1 VKTSKKSIILL
12 LIAALLLLGGCT
24 RLDEL
29 KVRYGYKNT
38 DFEFLNTEEIDS
50 IIIQSTRDKGF
61 RFIVTDKSTINGLY
75 ESLSSAKK
83 TEDVI
88 GHDPD
93 YIFEIHDMDGQV
105 VSYNYVAGVSD
116 QKKANFYSDEGSY
129 IVTDRIDNNLIQNLY
144 SIRKPMFFE
153 DIYYGSLLD
162 LIKMVKEEYNGKG
175 IGIKFYDDVETLKYQ
190 LSRDIEDFRSHALK
204 EGAVVLSHGE
214 KAEAVLDVKTQGY
227 TTLVFK
233 AVVNLKIDS
242 DFVDKNYYIIGRYVN
257 DMKGWETVIT
267 DTKPE
272 GEGF

>member
-1 VKTSKKSIILL
+1 MKTSKKSIILL
-12 LIAALLLLGGCT
+12 LIAALLLIGGCT

-29 KVRYGYKNT
+29 KVRYGFKNT
-38 DFEFLNTEEIDS
+38 DFEFLNSEDIDS

-75 ESLSSAKK
+75 ESLSAAKK
-83 TEDVI
+83 SEDVI

-105 VSYNYVAGVSD
+105 ISYNYVAGVSD
-116 QKKANFYSDEGSY
+116 QNRANFYSDEGSY

-144 SIRKPMFFE
+144 SIRKPKFFE
-153 DIYYGSLLD
+153 DIYYGSILD

-190 LSRDIEDFRSHALK
+190 LSRDIEDFRSLALK

-233 AVVNLKIDS
+233 AVVNLKIES
-242 DFVDKNYYIIGRYVN
+242 DFVDRNYYIIGRYVN
-257 DMKGWETVIT
+257 DMTGWETVIT
-267 DTKPE
+267 DTKPV

>member
-1 VKTSKKSIILL
+1 MKTSKKSIILL

-190 LSRDIEDFRSHALK
+190 LSRDIEDFRSQALK

>member
-1 VKTSKKSIILL
+1 MKTSKKSIILL
-12 LIAALLLLGGCT
+12 LIAALLLIGGCT

-29 KVRYGYKNT
+29 KVRYGFKNT
-38 DFEFLNTEEIDS
+38 DFEFLNSEDIDS

-75 ESLSSAKK
+75 ESLSAAKK
-83 TEDVI
+83 SEDVI

-105 VSYNYVAGVSD
+105 ISYNYVAGVSD
-116 QKKANFYSDEGSY
+116 QNRANFYSDEGSY

-144 SIRKPMFFE
+144 SIRKPKFFE
-153 DIYYGSLLD
+153 DIYYGSILD

-190 LSRDIEDFRSHALK
+190 LSRDIEDFRSLALK

-233 AVVNLKIDS
+233 AVVNLKIES
-242 DFVDKNYYIIGRYVN
+242 DFVDRNYYIIGRYVN
-257 DMKGWETVIT
+257 DMTGWETVIT

>member
-1 VKTSKKSIILL
+1 MKTSKKNIILL
-12 LIAALLLLGGCT
+12 LVAALLLLGGCT

-38 DFEFLNTEEIDS
+38 DFEFLNTEDIDS

>member
-1 VKTSKKSIILL
+1 MKTSKKSIILL
-12 LIAALLLLGGCT
+12 LIAALLLFGGCT
-24 RLDEL
+24 RLDDL
-29 KVRYGYKNT
+29 KVRYGFKNT
-38 DFEFLNTEEIDS
+38 DFEFLNSEDIDS

-75 ESLSSAKK
+75 ESLSAAKK
-83 TEDVI
+83 SEDVI

-105 VSYNYVAGVSD
+105 ISYNYVAGVSD
-116 QKKANFYSDEGSY
+116 QNRANFYSDEGSY

-144 SIRKPMFFE
+144 SIRKPKFFE
-153 DIYYGSLLD
+153 DIYYGSILD
-162 LIKMVKEEYNGKG
+162 LIKMVKDEYNGKG

-190 LSRDIEDFRSHALK
+190 LSRDIEDFRSLALK

-214 KAEAVLDVKTQGY
+214 KAEAVLDVKTLGY

-233 AVVNLKIDS
+233 AVVNLKIES
-242 DFVDKNYYIIGRYVN
+242 DFVDRNYYIIGRYVN
-257 DMKGWETVIT
+257 DMTGWETVIT
-267 DTKPE
+267 DTKPV

>member
-1 VKTSKKSIILL
+1 MKTSKKSIILL

-38 DFEFLNTEEIDS
+38 DFEFLNTEDIDS

-190 LSRDIEDFRSHALK
+190 LSRDIEDFRSQALK

>member
-190 LSRDIEDFRSHALK
+190 LSRDIEDFRSQALK

>member
-1 VKTSKKSIILL
+1 MKTSKKSIILL
-12 LIAALLLLGGCT
+12 LIAALLLVGGCT
-24 RLDEL
+24 RLDDL
-29 KVRYGYKNT
+29 KVRYGFKNT
-38 DFEFLNTEEIDS
+38 DFEFLNSEDIDS

-75 ESLSSAKK
+75 ESLSAAKK
-83 TEDVI
+83 SEDVI

-105 VSYNYVAGVSD
+105 ISYNYVAGVSD
-116 QKKANFYSDEGSY
+116 QNRANFYSDEGSY

-144 SIRKPMFFE
+144 SIRKPKFFE
-153 DIYYGSLLD
+153 DIYYGSILD

-175 IGIKFYDDVETLKYQ
+175 IGIKFYDDVESLKYQ
-190 LSRDIEDFRSHALK
+190 LSRDIEDFRSLALK

-233 AVVNLKIDS
+233 AVVNLKIES
-242 DFVDKNYYIIGRYVN
+242 DFVDRNYYIIGRYVN
-257 DMKGWETVIT
+257 DMTGWETVIT

>member
-12 LIAALLLLGGCT
+12 LIAALLLVGGCT
-24 RLDEL
+24 RLDDL
-29 KVRYGYKNT
+29 KVRYGFKNT
-38 DFEFLNTEEIDS
+38 DFEFLKSEDIDS

-61 RFIVTDKSTINGLY
+61 RFIVTDKSTIKGLY
-75 ESLSSAKK
+75 ESLSAAKK
-83 TEDVI
+83 SEDVI

-105 VSYNYVAGVSD
+105 ISYNYVAGVSD
-116 QKKANFYSDEGSY
+116 QNRANFYSDEGSY

-144 SIRKPMFFE
+144 SIRKPKFFE
-153 DIYYGSLLD
+153 DIYYGSILD

-190 LSRDIEDFRSHALK
+190 LSRDIEDFRSLALK

-233 AVVNLKIDS
+233 AVVNLKIES
-242 DFVDKNYYIIGRYVN
+242 DFVDRNYYIIGRYVN
-257 DMKGWETVIT
+257 DMTGWETVIT

>member
-38 DFEFLNTEEIDS
+38 DFEFLNTEDIDS

-190 LSRDIEDFRSHALK
+190 LSRDIEDFRSQALK

>member
-1 VKTSKKSIILL
+1 MKTSKKNIILL
-12 LIAALLLLGGCT
+12 LVAALLLLGGCT